1 MGVVDL
7 DEVEVTLL
15 SNGKK
20 RVTRLNGDVQE
31 AVTFSKI
38 CRVTLSDGTQY
49 FAELRLVPADFMP
62 NPILAHTVKF
72 DHFFIEA
79 YDVRDDGQGKVV
91 HERRGY
97 I

>member
-7 DEVEVTLL
+7 DQVEVTLL

-20 RVTRLNGDVQE
+20 RVKRLNGDMCE
-31 AVTFSKI
+31 AQTFSKI

-49 FAELRLVPADFMP
+49 FAELKLVPADFMP
-62 NPILAHTVKF
+62 DPILAHTVVF
-72 DHFFIEA
+72 DHFFIEG
-79 YDVRDDGQGKVV
+79 YGVFNDGAGQVV

>member
-7 DEVEVTLL
+7 NVAEVTLL

-20 RVTRLNGDVQE
+20 LVQRFSGDVQE
-31 AVTFSKI
+31 AQLFSKI

-49 FAELRLVPADFMP
+49 FAELQLVPRDFVP
-62 NPILAHTVKF
+62 QEDGHTVNF
-72 DHFFIEA
+72 DHFFIEG
-79 YDVRDDGQGKVV
+79 YGLFNDGMGQVV
-91 HERRGY
+91 HEKRGH